1 MAGDGYYRRGGGRIW
16 QEKMARNGYYRRGGE
31 VERYDRRRWRGWIL
45 WKEREGRIIPEMTT
59 RGGALLIF
67 W

>member
-1 MAGDGYYRRGGGRIW
+1 MTGEDGGDGYYRRGG
-16 QEKMARNGYYRRGGE
+16 EGE
-31 VERYDRRRWRGWIL
+31 GYDRRRWRGWIL